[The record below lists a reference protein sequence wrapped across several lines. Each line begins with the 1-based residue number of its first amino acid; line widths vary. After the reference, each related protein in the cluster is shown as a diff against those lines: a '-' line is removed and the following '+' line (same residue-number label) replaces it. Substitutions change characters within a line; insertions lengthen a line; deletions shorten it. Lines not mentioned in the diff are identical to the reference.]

1 MSYSVQAAGM
11 TDIGLVRKNNEDN
24 FGYDLRHGIFVVCDG
39 MGGQQAGELASKI
52 AVDTILAYYR
62 ETPDTTSD
70 GVNRFEGVSERAG
83 DLGAAIQLANQAIHD
98 AGARDVSIAGM
109 GSTIVAVVVEGDQ
122 FSIANVGDSRIYLIR
137 KKEIAQLTQ
146 DHSLVMEQ
154 VRRGLMTLE
163 EAETSKMQNVIVRA
177 LGTDDTVEPDLA
189 DHEFSSEDVLL
200 LCSDGL
206 SRYVKEEKMAEAVNQ
221 ESLEQAC
228 SDLIEAA
235 KAGGSDDN
243 ITCLLI
249 RATPPSWKDRFFG
262 RLSPQGGQKSS
273 T

>member
-1 MSYSVQAAGM
+1 MSYVIQAAGL

-24 FGYDLRHGIFVVCDG
+24 FGYDLRSGIFVVCDG

-52 AVDTILAYYR
+52 AVDTVLGYFV
-62 ETPDTTSD
+62 EPPDTTTD
-70 GVNRFEGVSERAG
+70 GVSRFEGVSRRAA
-83 DLGAAIQLANQAIHD
+83 DLGAAVQLANHSIHE
-98 AGARDVSIAGM
+98 AGARDMTIAGM
-109 GSTIVAVVVEGDQ
+109 GSTIVAVVVEGNQ

-137 KKEIAQLTQ
+137 KNEVAQLTQ

-163 EAETSKMQNVIVRA
+163 EAENSKMQNVIVRA

-189 DHEFSSEDVLL
+189 DHEFTSEDVLL

-206 SRYVKEEKMAEAVNQ
+206 SRYVKEDRMAEAINQ
-221 ESLEQAC
+221 ESLDKAC

-262 RLSPQGGQKSS
+262 RISGQPGQKSS

>member
-1 MSYSVQAAGM
+1 MPA
-11 TDIGLVRKNNEDN
+11 TLLIN
-24 FGYDLRHGIFVVCDG
+24 RH
-39 MGGQQAGELASKI
+39 
-52 AVDTILAYYR
+52 
-62 ETPDTTSD
+62 
-70 GVNRFEGVSERAG
+70 
-83 DLGAAIQLANQAIHD
+83 
-98 AGARDVSIAGM
+98 
-109 GSTIVAVVVEGDQ
+109 
-122 FSIANVGDSRIYLIR
+122 
-137 KKEIAQLTQ
+137 EIAQQTIVENGLMKSLTEGLRNALAWRVHGDDFSRKLSTVQ
-146 DHSLVMEQ
+146 FICRSFQRHLE
-154 VRRGLMTLE
+154 RLMTLE
-163 EAETSKMQNVIVRA
+163 EAEHSKMQNVIVRA

-206 SRYVKEEKMAEAVNQ
+206 SRYVKEDKMTEAVNQ

-249 RATPPSWKDRFFG
+249 RATPLSWKNRFFG
-262 RLSPQGGQKSS
+262 RLSGPGSQKSS